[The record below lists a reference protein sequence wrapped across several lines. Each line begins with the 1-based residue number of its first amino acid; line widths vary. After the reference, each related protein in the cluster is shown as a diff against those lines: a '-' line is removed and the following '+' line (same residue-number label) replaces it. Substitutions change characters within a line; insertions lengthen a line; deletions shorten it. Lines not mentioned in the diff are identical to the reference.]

1 MKKLLI
7 FAIVGF
13 FAQIIDGSLGMAY
26 GATSSSLLLMF
37 GVAPAV
43 VSASIHISEVA
54 TTASSGL
61 SHWKFGNVDKPLLL
75 RLVIPGSISA
85 FLGAAF
91 LSSLNGGVLKPF
103 ISLFLFLMGIY
114 IIVRFLFKFQP
125 SEDHSKRKLSN
136 VFLIPLGAI
145 AGFFDAVGGGGWG
158 PINTPVLLSKK
169 GFAPRKVIG
178 TVSASEFA
186 VALSASL
193 GFILFLGWEQI
204 NWLWVAGFALG
215 GVIASPFAAWL
226 VKVIPT
232 YLLGVLVGGLIIF
245 TNAQTLIGIAVE
257 DPMVKNII
265 NGFLGLVWIV
275 LILYALFRKNEKNKI
290 EVLQNTNL

>member
-13 FAQIIDGSLGMAY
+13 FAQIIDGSLGMAF
-26 GATSSSLLLMF
+26 GATSSSLLLVF

-43 VSASIHISEVA
+43 VSASIHISEIA
-54 TTASSGL
+54 TTASSGI
-61 SHWKFGNVDKPLLL
+61 SHWRFGNVDKQLLW
-75 RLVIPGSISA
+75 RLIIPGSISA

-91 LSSLNGGVLKPF
+91 LSNLNGEVLKPF

-114 IIVRFLFKFQP
+114 IIIRFMFKFYP
-125 SEDHSKRKLSN
+125 SEDYSTRKLKN
-136 VFLIPLGAI
+136 IFLIPLGAL

-158 PINTPVLLSKK
+158 PINTPILLSKK
-169 GFAPRKVIG
+169 GFVPRKVIG

-186 VALSASL
+186 VTLSASL
-193 GFILFLGWEQI
+193 GFLLFLGWEQI

-215 GVIASPFAAWL
+215 GVVAAPFAAWL

-232 YLLGVLVGGLIIF
+232 YLLGVLVGGLIVF
-245 TNAQTLIGIAVE
+245 TNAQTLIGLIVE
-257 DPMVKNII
+257 DDVIKYII
-265 NGFLGLVWIV
+265 NGSLILVWI
-275 LILYALFRKNEKNKI
+275 ALFVYAVFSKNEKKI
-290 EVLQNTNL
+290 EILQNTNL

>member
-1 MKKLLI
+1 VKKLLI

-13 FAQIIDGSLGMAY
+13 FAQIIDGSLGMAF
-26 GATSSSLLLMF
+26 GATSSSLLLAF

-43 VSASIHISEVA
+43 VSASIHISEIA
-54 TTASSGL
+54 TTASSGI
-61 SHWKFGNVDKPLLL
+61 SHWRFGNIDKPLLV

-91 LSSLNGGVLKPF
+91 LSSLNGEALKPF
-103 ISLFLFLMGIY
+103 ISLFLFFMGIY
-114 IIVRFLFKFQP
+114 IIFRFLFKVQP
-125 SEDHSKRKLSN
+125 NEDHSKRKLSN
-136 VFLIPLGAI
+136 LFLIPLGAL

-158 PINTPVLLSKK
+158 PINTPLLLSKK
-169 GFAPRKVIG
+169 GYAPRKVIG

-186 VALSASL
+186 VTLCASL
-193 GFILFLGWEQI
+193 GFLLFLGWEQI

-215 GVIASPFAAWL
+215 GVLAAPVAAWL

-245 TNAQTLIGIAVE
+245 TNAQTLISIVVE
-257 DPMVKNII
+257 NPVVAYMI
-265 NGFLGLVWIV
+265 NGLLIVAWI
-275 LILYALFRKNEKNKI
+275 ILFCYALFRKNEKNKI
-290 EVLQNTNL
+290 EILQNTN